1 MCDATRAEATSTM
14 TSLYLDAVKE
24 GTFLH
29 HYMQW
34 NAPLETPRAYDFWCG
49 VWLLS
54 SAVGRRIVIP
64 RPGAPVY
71 LNTYVVLCADAGI
84 TRKSTAV
91 NRAMETYNA
100 IRLDEE
106 RKTVTGSITPEA
118 FIQALALQSVEGRNA
133 EASFISSELVRL
145 LGKEAYAGN
154 MPGLL
159 TDLYDCPNLRTVER
173 TGHPIFTLRNVHIT
187 FLGAS
192 TAAWLTR
199 AINPDVIEGGFT
211 SRCLFIVDEKRKR
224 RVAWPE
230 GTDGAVPDDVKQS
243 LLSVQRAAERW
254 SSRGITLY
262 PAAHDAFV
270 RWYDART
277 DDSTDPFIAS
287 FESREDHHVLRLA
300 ALLAAN
306 DNVWVIELRH
316 INYAMRIIEHH
327 KQTAATIFGSAQANI
342 RLTAGLDRLRETLLE
357 VGTAGI
363 MRTALLFKVRT
374 YLKATELDYALALM
388 HELEMVQKFEL
399 QTKGRPATIWRAT
412 NRITQRASIE
422 ALRERFKD

>member
-1 MCDATRAEATSTM
+1 MATN
-14 TSLYLDAVKE
+14 LYRDAVRD

-29 HYMQW
+29 HYMRW
-34 NAPLETPRAYDFWCG
+34 NAPLETPLAYDFWTG
-49 VWLLS
+49 IWLLS
-54 SAVGRRIVIP
+54 SAIGRQIMVP

-91 NRAMETYNA
+91 NRALEVYNA
-100 IRLDEE
+100 VRLDAS
-106 RKTVTGSITPEA
+106 RKTITGTITPEA
-118 FIQALALQSVEGRNA
+118 FVQSLALRTVEGRNG

-145 LGKEAYAGN
+145 LGKEAYGSS

-159 TDLYDCPNLRTVER
+159 TDLYDCPSER
-173 TGHPIFTLRNVHIT
+173 TIERSGHPVYAIRNIHIT

-230 GTDGAVPDDVKQS
+230 GTDSTVPDDVKHS
-243 LLSVQRAAERW
+243 LAHVHAEAARW
-254 SSRGITLY
+254 SSRGIALRGN
-262 PAAHDAFV
+262 AIDFFV
-270 RWYDART
+270 QWYERRT

-287 FESREDHHVLRLA
+287 FESREDHHILRLA

-306 DNVWVIELRH
+306 DDCWLIEVRH
-316 INYAMRIIEHH
+316 LQYAMRIIEHC
-327 KQTAATIFGSAQANI
+327 KDTAATLFGSAQANI
-342 RLTAGLDRLRETLLE
+342 RLTAGLDKLREALMQGGVTGLTQTE
-357 VGTAGI
+357 V
-363 MRTALLFKVRT
+363 LFKCRS
-374 YLKATELDYALALM
+374 YLKAKEIDFALHLM
-388 HELEMVQKFEL
+388 HELEMVQKFEVP
-399 QTKGRPATIWRAT
+399 TAGRHKTVWRAT
-412 NRITQRASIE
+412 NNITVRAHIRQLL
-422 ALRERFKD
+422 ARFKD